1 MSGPLK
7 ADLAKAPYPEHADQE
22 VRKAASF
29 VPWDL
34 GVVRTL
40 DMVKNELFG
49 NAEKAEQLARQWA
62 ECTVMADSRE
72 DIQNA
77 KTNLAGLWEGPAY
90 QQFDQYTGSVVLTL
104 NNDHATVTEV
114 GKTLGDIVQVVYE
127 TYADAI
133 RFVGNC
139 AADLAGLGGYGVLAA
154 STVAVPGVD
163 LVTAG
168 VFLTKLIDTLSAF
181 VKNVDEL
188 VSASVSK
195 VGTYK
200 SSATSLQASANS
212 FQAPSSPGG
221 EVAHSASW
229 VVADRNTS

>member
-1 MSGPLK
+1 MSGPLN
-7 ADLAKAPYPEHADQE
+7 ADLARVPYPERADQE
-22 VRKAASF
+22 IRKAASF

-40 DMVKNELFG
+40 DMIKNELFG
-49 NAEKAEQLARQWA
+49 DAEKAEQLARQWA
-62 ECTVMADSRE
+62 QCTVMANSRE
-72 DIQNA
+72 EIQNA

-90 QQFDQYTGSVVLTL
+90 QQFDQYAGSVVLTL
-104 NNDHATVTEV
+104 NNDHAAVTEV
-114 GKTLGDIVQVVYE
+114 GKTLGDIVQVVYD

-139 AADLAGLGGYGVLAA
+139 AADLGGLGGYGLLAV
-154 STVAVPGVD
+154 STAAVPGVD
-163 LVTAG
+163 IVTAG
-168 VFLTKLIDTLSAF
+168 VFLTKLIDTLSGF
-181 VKNVDEL
+181 VKNVDDL

-195 VGTYK
+195 VGNYK

-212 FQAPSSPGG
+212 FQMPSRPGG

-229 VVADRNTS
+229 LVAGRSTT